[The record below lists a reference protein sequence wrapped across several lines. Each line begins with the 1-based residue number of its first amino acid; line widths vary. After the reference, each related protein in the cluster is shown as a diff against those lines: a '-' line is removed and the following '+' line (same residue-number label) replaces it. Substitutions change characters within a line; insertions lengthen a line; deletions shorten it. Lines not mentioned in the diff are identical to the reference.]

1 MRHHY
6 TGILINHI
14 SDHQMIYT
22 YSTEKVYTTRV
33 RQYVELE
40 TNDAQAMN
48 TFLNKLQDSNIT
60 DKLDQDPNTDPNEN
74 LKQFLDTFTHL
85 KNEHLPKR
93 RVKLNKRKHK
103 VQPWM
108 TTDP

>member
-1 MRHHY
+1 M
-6 TGILINHI
+6 
-14 SDHQMIYT
+14 
-22 YSTEKVYTTRV
+22 

-85 KNEHLPKR
+85 ISIGVLY
-93 RVKLNKRKHK
+93 
-103 VQPWM
+103 
-108 TTDP
+108 